1 MQTIFVILI
10 ILASVLLS
18 FFVLIQNPKG
28 GGLVSGF
35 AGGTNIMGVKR
46 TGDFLEKMT
55 WGLIISIIVI
65 SLAINV
71 MPASSGP
78 VSGGRAADIEAGSS
92 SILPT
97 MPSEAAPAPVV
108 EASPADS
115 AQ

>member
-78 VSGGRAADIEAGSS
+78 VSGGRAGDIEAGSS

-97 MPSEAAPAPVV
+97 MPSEAAPVV

>member
-1 MQTIFVILI
+1 MQTLFIVLI
-10 ILASVLLS
+10 ILASVLLA

-55 WGLIISIIVI
+55 WGLIIAIIVF

-71 MPASSGP
+71 MPASTSTG
-78 VSGGRAADIEAGSS
+78 VNGRAGDIEVNNAGS
-92 SILPT
+92 LPT
-97 MPSEAAPAPVV
+97 MPVESAPAAT
-108 EASPADS
+108 EAPADS